1 MLRNSSV
8 LSVGDLS
15 LVFDGQ
21 MSSIEVEEY
30 EVPELRGAARD
41 VGRQM

>member
-8 LSVGDLS
+8 HSVVDPS

-30 EVPELRGAARD
+30 EIPELGGAIRD